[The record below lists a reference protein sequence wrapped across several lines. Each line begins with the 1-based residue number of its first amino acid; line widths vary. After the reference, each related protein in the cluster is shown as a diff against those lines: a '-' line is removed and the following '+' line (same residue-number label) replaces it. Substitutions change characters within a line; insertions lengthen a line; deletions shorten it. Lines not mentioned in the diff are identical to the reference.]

1 MTIQWEEEKAKIKD
15 EGFTATVAQAVHKY
29 LDALED
35 NREKRHTRWI
45 WELLQNAHDASTAHD
60 KNLIVSIKYS
70 PEELV
75 FLHNGSGFEKEQIQR
90 LIFHGSTKVED
101 EETKGQY
108 GSGFLATHL
117 LSSEIDVSGQLDDG
131 KWFDFRLAR
140 KPESVEA
147 LRESMNQ
154 AWDDFNPSSSLLVPM
169 PSSFTTRFRYPII
182 GDKQEEAAKAGIEEL
197 KQCVPYVVAFN
208 EKFACIN
215 IKDHDETLSFEV
227 RERLFLD
234 EVGIQQITVIESRNG
249 NSRERKYLIA
259 QNEKGTSVTVP
270 LESDEDRSVC
280 LPVKKTPRLF
290 SAFPLVGTE
299 SFSFPAVINNWD
311 FKSTEDRDGVPLG
324 QSDNEANHNNQVIIK
339 GACGLLVYL
348 LQFAASN
355 GWHHVHQWIKVPA
368 IQNKDWL
375 NTEWLRTCI
384 KKNLI
389 EQIRQTPVVLK
400 VDDNAIAPK
409 ESYLPL
415 VENGEGVEILW
426 DLQEKVKVIRER
438 LPRRSET
445 TGWCN
450 AILSWA
456 RLYEKEA
463 SEFEETIDGTRLTR
477 YVHKVGTQSG
487 SLLNRKEGF
496 LSIHWLDALIDFL
509 QKNGLSG
516 LINQYSIVRSQA
528 GFLHSLN
535 RLCRDPGIGDD
546 LKGIAQSL
554 DWNIRDELRDT
565 RLNSLAEEE
574 GLGDMDSDEVVD
586 TLCEKLSV
594 RANQNPDDDF
604 KMASTQLF
612 AWLIHKEKWDLL
624 QGFPMFTDNSK
635 PNSSPV
641 LRLPSAHT
649 SDRPLAPFRA
659 WTKDLQ
665 HFSEI
670 FPPELVLADA
680 FFEALPSPD
689 TWKMLDDEKKLIRWN
704 MIICRDEMDLK
715 ALSPDP
721 EVFQDDERD
730 HRATQPILVKDIV
743 ELEKILKSVVYDAR
757 KRGYLFWLFL
767 TEWLINEDTQ
777 GLKMVSEE
785 AVCECGDTHK
795 YYPAAWP
802 MSVRKET
809 WIRDGSP
816 RYRPE
821 TEHLAKLLQDEEW
834 QLSLLENPA
843 TVLLLDAIGVPPAEL
858 KLKLLTGDSEAYNQ
872 FLNIGAELCEVT
884 EGDLDQA
891 REILQHMQGIEGD
904 LDSTLEVLQHMQQD
918 EDFQEY
924 LADRQEQRRIVHEN
938 QCLGGQVED
947 LVKTILKDN
956 DFKVE
961 KTGTGSDF
969 EITLNISRNDKS
981 WLVEVKSTRQ
991 EGDHQSVRMTS
1002 TQAQTA
1008 VQEREKFLLCVVPLG
1023 QKDITP
1029 ENVRENMRF
1038 IKNIGD
1044 RLTQLCENL
1053 NSLEELRDE
1062 ITADEIYGVQLTIEA
1077 GKTGIRVKNSVWEDE
1092 KESFPLENLAERL
1105 LNDD

>member
-29 LDALED
+29 LNALED
-35 NREKRHTRWI
+35 NRKNRHTRWI

-60 KNLIVSIKYS
+60 RNLIVSIKYS

-154 AWDDFNPSSSLLVPM
+154 AWDDFNPSSSLLVPV
-169 PSSFTTRFRYPII
+169 PSPFTTRFRYPII
-182 GDKQEEAAKAGIEEL
+182 EDKEEKGAKAGLEEL
-197 KQCVPYVVAFN
+197 KQCAPYVVAFN
-208 EKFACIN
+208 EKFARID
-215 IKDHDETLSFEV
+215 IKDHDETLSFQV

-234 EVGIQQITVIESRNG
+234 KVGIQQITVIESKNG
-249 NSRERKYLIA
+249 SSRERKYLIA
-259 QNEKGTSVTVP
+259 RDEKGTSVTVP
-270 LESDEDRSVC
+270 LKSDGDRSVC

-311 FKSTEDRDGVPLG
+311 FKSREDRDGVPLG
-324 QSDNEANHNNQVIIK
+324 QSDNEANHNNQAIIE

-355 GWHHVHQWIKVPA
+355 GWHHVHQWVKVPA

-384 KKNLI
+384 KENLI
-389 EQIRQTPVVLK
+389 EQIRQTSVVLNM
-400 VDDNAIAPK
+400 DDNAIAPQ

-415 VENGEGVEILW
+415 VENGDGVEALW
-426 DLQEKVKVIRER
+426 DLQEEVKVIRER

-456 RLYEKEA
+456 RLYGKEA
-463 SEFEETIDGTRLTR
+463 SEFEETIDGARLTR

-487 SLLNRKEGF
+487 SLLSIKEGF

-509 QKNGLSG
+509 QKNGLNE

-528 GFLHSLN
+528 GFLHPLR
-535 RLCRDPGIGDD
+535 RLHRDPGIDNN
-546 LKGIAQSL
+546 LKDIAQL
-554 DWNIRDELRDT
+554 LEWNIRDELREIQ
-565 RLNSLAEEE
+565 LNSLTKEE
-574 GLGDMDSDEVVD
+574 GLGDMDSDEVLD
-586 TLCEKLSV
+586 NLCYKLRE
-594 RANQNPDDDF
+594 RARKNPDNDF
-604 KMASTQLF
+604 KIASTRLF
-612 AWLIHKEKWDLL
+612 AWMVDQMDWHRL
-624 QGFPMFTDNSK
+624 QDFPVFTEDGKTNNSA
-635 PNSSPV
+635 V
-641 LRLPSAHT
+641 LHLSNDHP
-649 SDRPLAPFRA
+649 PLAPVRA
-659 WTKDLQ
+659 WMEDLKP
-665 HFSEI
+665 FSDI
-670 FPPELVLADA
+670 FPLGRILADA
-680 FFEALPSPD
+680 FFEVLPNPH
-689 TWKMLDDEKKLIRWN
+689 TWKMLDERGFIRWK
-704 MIICRDEMDLK
+704 MIIRRNEVDLK

-730 HRATQPILVKDIV
+730 HRSTQPISVTDIV
-743 ELEKILKSVVYDAR
+743 ELEKILKGVVYDSR

-767 TEWLINEDTQ
+767 TEWLVNKDTQ
-777 GLKMVSEE
+777 GLKMVNEE
-785 AVCECGDTHK
+785 MVCECGDTHK

-821 TEHLAKLLQDEEW
+821 TEHLAKLLRDEEW
-834 QLSLLENPA
+834 QLSLIENPA
-843 TVLLLDAIGVPPAEL
+843 TVLLLDAMGVSPAEL

-938 QCLGGQVED
+938 QCLGTQVED
-947 LVKTILKDN
+947 LVKAILKDN

-969 EITLNISRNDKS
+969 EITLNVSRNDQS
-981 WLVEVKSTRQ
+981 WLIEVKSTRQ
-991 EGDHQSVRMTS
+991 DEDHQSVSMTS

-1008 VQEREKFLLCVVPLG
+1008 EKEKEKFLLCVVPLE
-1023 QKDITP
+1023 QEYPTE
-1029 ENVRENMRF
+1029 ENVKEKMLF
-1038 IKNIGD
+1038 IQNIGARIAPLREKLDKLTDYTSTDLELKVEKKNVRVLVKRSLWD
-1044 RLTQLCENL
+1044 RE
-1053 NSLEELRDE
+1053 
-1062 ITADEIYGVQLTIEA
+1062 G
-1077 GKTGIRVKNSVWEDE
+1077 
-1092 KESFPLENLAERL
+1092 FPLTDL
-1105 LNDD
+1105 LEYLK